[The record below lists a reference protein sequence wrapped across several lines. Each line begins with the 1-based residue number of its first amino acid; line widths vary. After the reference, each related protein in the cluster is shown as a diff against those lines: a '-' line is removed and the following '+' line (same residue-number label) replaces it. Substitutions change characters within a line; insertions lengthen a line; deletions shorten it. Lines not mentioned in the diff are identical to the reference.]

1 MPYIHI
7 LTDMLCINVSSLL
20 ALTFVAF
27 FVQCIT
33 VMYAG
38 ALCRTVL
45 NGLYSTTCLIARVM
59 LKRIIFNT
67 LIRQRR
73 FILKIKV
80 NLIIRA
86 DSVVRPRE

>member
-1 MPYIHI
+1 
-7 LTDMLCINVSSLL
+7 MLCINVSSLL

-38 ALCRTVL
+38 ALCRTVF
-45 NGLYSTTCLIARVM
+45 NRLYSTTCLIARVM

-67 LIRQRR
+67 LRQRR